1 MRRIRPQWFTGT
13 TNPEPQAYEG
23 THRKLARRAAAEGMA
38 VLKNEKQ
45 VLPLPAGSKVA
56 LYGAGVSQTIK
67 GGTGSGDVNERE
79 CVTIYQGMK
88 DGGYVITNEAWIAAY
103 DQMYQEARLC
113 WKEAVLRK
121 MEENTEK
128 PLDFFTA
135 YSTTPFYL
143 PAGPGIGGA
152 KGETAIYVLSRI
164 AGENADRICREGD
177 YLLSEE
183 EEELLGAVCT
193 SYEKVIVVINTGGL
207 VDLSFMDQHEN
218 IYGLIQMMQPGMEG
232 GHGFC
237 DIVSGK
243 VTPSGKLTDT
253 WAMDYWDYP
262 NAEMLAQHREEAG
275 QEKNESSA
283 GQAAAGQKA
292 KDGSGGAKITEEIYG
307 EGIYMGY
314 RYFDTFQIPVRYS
327 FGYGLSYTEFVIEQK
342 KVSLITGEGQSDDLQ
357 IAVEVLVTNAGSQ
370 YKGREVVQVYVSLP
384 EGRLD
389 KEYRRLCGFKKTRE
403 LAPRESEV
411 LTIDIPVESMTSYDE
426 ELPGWVLEEGYYG
439 LWIGESLAEAKLS
452 AMLSLCKQTI
462 WKKTE
467 ALCPN
472 LTEMFVEKVP
482 PKEMVHRRYQ
492 DWVDQG
498 KEGSLPVLAFT
509 EALAEREE
517 KLKDRKVKEK
527 STGERKTEGQKLKR
541 LEKEAEEI
549 LSRLSVQ
556 QMIKMVCGESN
567 IAVNSNLGSAGTRVP
582 GSAGET
588 SSSSCAE
595 GVATISLA
603 DGPAGLRLNPS
614 YLVKEGKILPLPFE
628 ASIERGFF
636 CPPQAEPGE
645 GETRY
650 FQYCTAIPV
659 GTLLAQS
666 WDVELL
672 EEVGAMIGEE
682 MERFDVTLWLAP
694 GMNLHRNP
702 LCGRNFEYFSEDPF
716 ISGKMAAAITR
727 GVQSHSGCGTT
738 IKHFA
743 CNNQENNRMNSNS
756 ILSERAF
763 RELYAKGFEI
773 AVKESWPLA
782 MMTSYNLINGVHAAN
797 SHDLCTRLAREEWG
811 FQGVIMTDWTTTEVD
826 ESCTAAGCVRAGNDL
841 IMPGSLKDYENLQK
855 ELEEGTLSVDALK
868 LCVKRILILILQ
880 SNRYETKEK

>member
-1 MRRIRPQWFTGT
+1 MKRIKPQWFTGT
-13 TNPEPQAYEG
+13 ANPEQQVYEG
-23 THRKLARRAAAEGMA
+23 LHRELARRAAAEGIV

-45 VLPLPAGSKVA
+45 VLPLPAGSEVA
-56 LYGAGVSQTIK
+56 LYGAGVSQTVK

-88 DGGYVITNEAWIAAY
+88 NGGYVITNEAWIAAY

-113 WKEAVLRK
+113 WKEAILRK
-121 MEENTEK
+121 IEENPEK
-128 PLDFFTA
+128 SLDFFTA

-143 PAGPGIGGA
+143 PAGPGIGEV

-183 EEELLGAVCT
+183 EEKLLNAVCT

-207 VDLSFMDQHEN
+207 VDLSFMEQHEN
-218 IYGLIQMMQPGMEG
+218 IYGLIQLVQPGMEG

-253 WAMDYWDYP
+253 WALDYWDYP
-262 NAEMLAQHREEAG
+262 NAEMLAQHREERG
-275 QEKNESSA
+275 QKEGSSSA
-283 GQAAAGQKA
+283 ADGQKA
-292 KDGSGGAKITEEIYG
+292 GNGSGDSKITEEIYG

-327 FGYGLSYTEFVIEQK
+327 FGYGLSYTDFAIEQK
-342 KVSLITGEGQSDDLQ
+342 RVFLVPGDGQADVQ
-357 IAVEVLVTNAGSQ
+357 IAVEVLVTNTGSR
-370 YKGREVVQVYVSLP
+370 YTGREVVQVYVSLP

-389 KEYRRLCGFKKTRE
+389 KEYRRLCGFKKTRD
-403 LAPRESEV
+403 LAPGESEK
-411 LTIDIPVESMTSYDE
+411 LIIDIPVESMASYDE
-426 ELPGWVLEEGYYG
+426 ELPGWILEEGYYG
-439 LWIGESLAEAKLS
+439 LWIGGSLAEAKLS
-452 AMLSLCKQTI
+452 AMLLLNKQTV
-462 WKKTE
+462 WKKTVS
-467 ALCPN
+467 LCPN
-472 LTEMFVEKVP
+472 LAEVFLEKLP
-482 PKEMVHRRYQ
+482 PKEMLHRCYQ
-492 DWVDQG
+492 DWVSQG
-498 KEGSLPVLAFT
+498 REGALPVLALS

-517 KLKDRKVKEK
+517 RLKDGMVKEQC
-527 STGERKTEGQKLKR
+527 TEERRKEGQKLKE

-588 SSSSCAE
+588 SSSACAE

-614 YLVKEGKILPLPFE
+614 YLVKDGRILPLPFE
-628 ASIERGFF
+628 ASIEREFF

-645 GETRY
+645 GEKRY
-650 FQYCTAIPV
+650 FQYCTAVPV

-666 WDVELL
+666 WDVGLL

-702 LCGRNFEYFSEDPF
+702 LCGRNFEYFSEDPL

-727 GVQSHSGCGTT
+727 GVQSLSGCGTT

-743 CNNQENNRMNSNS
+743 CNNQENNRINSNS

-763 RELYAKGFEI
+763 RELYARGFEI
-773 AVKESWPLA
+773 AVKESRPLA

-841 IMPGSLKDYENLQK
+841 IMPGSLKDYENLQR

-880 SNRYETKEK
+880 SNRYETEEK